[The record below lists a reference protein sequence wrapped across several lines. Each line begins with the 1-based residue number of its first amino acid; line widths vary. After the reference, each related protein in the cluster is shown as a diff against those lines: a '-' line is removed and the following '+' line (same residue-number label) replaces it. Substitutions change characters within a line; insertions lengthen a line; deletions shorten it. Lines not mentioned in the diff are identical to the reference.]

1 MKNLKTGCHGNAEQ
15 KNLVTNTS
23 KKPQQTA
30 GRLRLVCCGE
40 NASNFR
46 SFEYL
51 NWKPIQN
58 LKTERLCKGYT
69 GHQTTT
75 TRPAWVW
82 PRSLTNKNQ
91 QTSVA
96 STRTNNTENWT
107 RQTLP
112 PLHYNLISAIV
123 KSTNLSKKQLITTWQ
138 TTRWQRRGQKQAGFR
153 MKRVAHLNC
162 FKYISSAPQRKQTWE
177 ENSEPVE
184 CRMHCKETFV
194 RSQRSTENGQFMNIL
209 LSEMLKQCR
218 ETLTLAN
225 PTIEIITALKQLWGQ
240 TYIDME
246 QDKSQDDCFPVLYCK
261 K

>member
-15 KNLVTNTS
+15 TNLVTNTS

-138 TTRWQRRGQKQAGFR
+138 TTRWQRRGQKQAGSGWNEWHIWTVPSIFHPLLSANKPGKRILSLWNVECISKRHLFVVSDQQR
-153 MKRVAHLNC
+153 MDSSW
-162 FKYISSAPQRKQTWE
+162 ISSCQK
-177 ENSEPVE
+177 
-184 CRMHCKETFV
+184 C
-194 RSQRSTENGQFMNIL
+194 
-209 LSEMLKQCR
+209 
-218 ETLTLAN
+218 
-225 PTIEIITALKQLWGQ
+225 
-240 TYIDME
+240 
-246 QDKSQDDCFPVLYCK
+246 
-261 K
+261 